1 MDVDA
6 AVADR
11 LAALGLALPE
21 PPAPAGAYQ
30 PGVIRGAVGWL
41 SGQFPIGG
49 GRPLMT
55 GVIGRDLTLAQGRHA
70 ARLAGLNVLAQIQR
84 LLGSFARLEGLLR
97 VDGCVASAPG
107 WFEQPAVLDSA
118 SELFIA
124 ALGPER
130 GAHARSAIA
139 TPLLP
144 MNLPVEL
151 VVTFAVRQ

>member
-11 LAALGLALPE
+11 LTALGLELPE

-30 PGVIRGAVGWL
+30 PGVIRGGVGWL

-55 GVIGRDLTLAQGRHA
+55 GVVCRDLTVEQGRHA
-70 ARLAGLNVLAQIQR
+70 AQLSGLNVLAQIQR
-84 LLGSFARLEGLLR
+84 LLGSFSKLEGLLR
-97 VDGCVASAPG
+97 VDGYVASAQG
-107 WFEQPAVLDSA
+107 WFEQPAVLDGA
-118 SELFIA
+118 SELFTA
-124 ALGPER
+124 VLGPER

-139 TPLLP
+139 TPFLP
-144 MNLPVEL
+144 RNLPVEL
-151 VVTFAVRQ
+151 VVTFAVRP